1 VVVDFRSDTVTQPT
15 AAMRAAMFSAPLGD
29 DVLDGDPSVRVLEAE
44 VASLL
49 GKQGALFVPS
59 GIMAN
64 QVAIGA
70 WTQPGEELI
79 CERSAHIVAWEGGAV
94 GHLHGVQTRL
104 LTAEGGALDPL
115 EVERA
120 IRPAS
125 LHCPRTSLLCLE
137 QTCMGSGDAAGGRV
151 VALERLRELATLA
164 RAHRL
169 AVHLDGAR
177 IWNASAASGVELKEY
192 GACADSISVCLSKGL
207 GAPVGSLVCGDEPFL
222 ARARIMRKRL
232 GGMMRQSGMLAAAGL
247 HAIHNH
253 RARLVD
259 DHRMAREVA
268 AVLHADGR
276 FVTPPLEVETNLV
289 MARILGGERSA
300 ADWSAALRQEGVL
313 ALPQNSRCVRFVT
326 HMDLAADAP
335 AVLRSA
341 LARIP

>member
-1 VVVDFRSDTVTQPT
+1 VVFDFRSDTVTQPT

-79 CERSAHIVAWEGGAV
+79 CERSAHIVCWEGGAV

-137 QTCMGSGDAAGGRV
+137 QTCMGSGDGAPSRARHTCTR
-151 VALERLRELATLA
+151 ASSRRASRW
-164 RAHRL
+164 RAHLECQRGERRGTEGVRSL
-169 AVHLDGAR
+169 CGLDQRVPLQGAWR
-177 IWNASAASGVELKEY
+177 TRG
-192 GACADSISVCLSKGL
+192 
-207 GAPVGSLVCGDEPFL
+207 F
-222 ARARIMRKRL
+222 
-232 GGMMRQSGMLAAAGL
+232 AGL
-247 HAIHNH
+247 
-253 RARLVD
+253 RR
-259 DHRMAREVA
+259 
-268 AVLHADGR
+268 
-276 FVTPPLEVETNLV
+276 
-289 MARILGGERSA
+289 
-300 ADWSAALRQEGVL
+300 
-313 ALPQNSRCVRFVT
+313 
-326 HMDLAADAP
+326 
-335 AVLRSA
+335 
-341 LARIP
+341 